1 MGDNVGGQSFEF
13 RKNITTDPARDPPLP
28 KPTGHTKKVVAM
40 HTQFVADCVFPH
52 TDNLLLTGSGDGTTA
67 LWDIETASMI
77 QVSYNFEL
85 Q

>member
-1 MGDNVGGQSFEF
+1 
-13 RKNITTDPARDPPLP
+13 
-28 KPTGHTKKVVAM
+28 M